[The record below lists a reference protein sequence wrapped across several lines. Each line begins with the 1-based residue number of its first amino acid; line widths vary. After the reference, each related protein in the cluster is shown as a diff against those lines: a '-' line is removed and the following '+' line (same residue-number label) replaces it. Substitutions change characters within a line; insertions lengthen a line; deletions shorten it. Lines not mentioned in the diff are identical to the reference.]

1 MDKIWSGVTYK
12 KGKEFVEFNPSSGLL
27 DAPSMIS
34 KGSLG
39 DFEIETWLTARALK
53 CCITQVCGMI
63 KAEVAKQRKRL
74 YTLEKRR
81 NEGAS
86 KTKLKKLVKSIK
98 SNNPVKPF
106 TGRINPELNSICCDF
121 LESGGEFD
129 GFLRLKSITKGKLT
143 INIPIKYTRQSKKY
157 SDRGHLLKSFLLTDK
172 SINMRWEFAEPTLKT
187 DGLVVGCDQGLK
199 DVVTLSNG
207 HKPNKEDIHGH
218 SLDNILDKLSRKE
231 KGSKAFKRAQ
241 NHRKNFVNWSINQLN
256 LTDVKEVKFEEIKNI
271 NKGRST
277 SRKMSHWNNP
287 EIRDKVIDKCLM
299 EGVRFT
305 PQSCTYRS
313 QRCSSCGVVRKANR
327 KGKLYTCNACG
338 YVEDADLN
346 ASLNHIPNLPDIPY
360 DLIGRGYNK
369 GDGFLWNEHGIFVV
383 DPLGEFTVPLY
394 DKLNE

>member
-1 MDKIWSGVTYK
+1 MIRSTSHSIHSMNSDKTQSYHKFLAEYRRCAGLYMDKIWSGVTYK

-143 INIPIKYTRQSKKY
+143 INIPIKYTRQSK
-157 SDRGHLLKSFLLTDK
+157 
-172 SINMRWEFAEPTLKT
+172 
-187 DGLVVGCDQGLK
+187 
-199 DVVTLSNG
+199 
-207 HKPNKEDIHGH
+207 
-218 SLDNILDKLSRKE
+218 
-231 KGSKAFKRAQ
+231 
-241 NHRKNFVNWSINQLN
+241 
-256 LTDVKEVKFEEIKNI
+256 
-271 NKGRST
+271 
-277 SRKMSHWNNP
+277 
-287 EIRDKVIDKCLM
+287 
-299 EGVRFT
+299 
-305 PQSCTYRS
+305 
-313 QRCSSCGVVRKANR
+313 
-327 KGKLYTCNACG
+327 
-338 YVEDADLN
+338 
-346 ASLNHIPNLPDIPY
+346 NLPS
-360 DLIGRGYNK
+360 
-369 GDGFLWNEHGIFVV
+369 
-383 DPLGEFTVPLY
+383 T
-394 DKLNE
+394 